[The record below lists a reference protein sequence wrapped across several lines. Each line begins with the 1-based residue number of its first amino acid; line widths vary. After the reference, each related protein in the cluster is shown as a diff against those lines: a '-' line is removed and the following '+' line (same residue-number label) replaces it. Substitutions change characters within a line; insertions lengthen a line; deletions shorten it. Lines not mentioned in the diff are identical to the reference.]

1 MAENNGEPH
10 HTHTHTHTFYFLPCL
25 LSYTLPQC
33 KLHRVRDSFGLF
45 YSPFSFYC
53 LEQYL
58 VHGSC
63 SKKCLLNGW
72 VCFWSH
78 SFVRFPSFP
87 AFCMHSALKHVL
99 TLQLSKRM
107 FSEGTIGL
115 LCCLLFLCTPP
126 TPPQWLLLVL
136 QRILPFLRLHFFFLS
151 SPLLLVNSHGLS
163 IWADSRWKWVSVAWW
178 RAEDWVFASPEC
190 LYWQMAVSYWHLCPL
205 VILQLAYLCWS
216 NALIVLAFNS
226 VNAGVR
232 AEGKEKEQA

>member
-1 MAENNGEPH
+1 M
-10 HTHTHTHTFYFLPCL
+10 L
-25 LSYTLPQC
+25 
-33 KLHRVRDSFGLF
+33 
-45 YSPFSFYC
+45 
-53 LEQYL
+53 
-58 VHGSC
+58 
-63 SKKCLLNGW
+63 KKCSFNGW

-78 SFVRFPSFP
+78 SFIRFPSFP

-107 FSEGTIGL
+107 FFEGTIGL

-126 TPPQWLLLVL
+126 NPPQWLLLVL
-136 QRILPFLRLHFFFLS
+136 QRIFPLLRLHFFFLS

-178 RAEDWVFASPEC
+178 RAEDWVSASPEC

-226 VNAGVR
+226 VNAGVSRGEGEGASLRNLRLELGGCWQRSACHNVMICSFLYHLLAFTCR
-232 AEGKEKEQA
+232 AVWPPGQIKCCLIW